1 MVANNSPSSNSSKG
15 SSSGSRQRKQQ
26 PSNEK
31 TSSKKKTL
39 SSDSTSGHEQVSKQD
54 RKSNKAIPVVNSA
67 TTQKRSSSLEVFGT
81 KISKQDRM
89 SQLLAKLTIE
99 HIKDLIPNK
108 RILIRVDFNVP
119 MKDGRITNNQRIV
132 GALKTIKFCLENKAK
147 SVVLMSHLGRPDGLP
162 DARYSLRPVADEVG
176 RLLHK
181 NVTFL
186 SDCVGLD
193 IEEACRDPKDGT
205 VILLE
210 NLRYHVEEEGKG
222 VDEEG
227 KKVKADVKAVVNFR
241 RSLTKLGD
249 IYINDAFGTAHRA
262 HSSMVGI
269 DLPTRAAGF
278 LMKAELD
285 YFAKALTNPPRPFVA
300 ILGGAKVKDKIQ
312 LINNL
317 LDKVDEMII
326 GGGMAY
332 TFLKVLKNMPIGN
345 SLFDSDGAGTIED
358 IMKKAK
364 SKNVKVHLPVDF
376 VTADSFSET
385 ASVGSA
391 TIETGIPDGLMGL
404 DCGPKSL
411 ELFKE
416 PLERAKIVVWNGPC
430 GVFEWTNFEKGT
442 KTMMDYVVAAT
453 ERGAITIIGGGDT
466 ATCAAKYNTESKVS
480 HVSTGG
486 GASLEL
492 LEGKELPGVLALSPA
507 T

>member
-1 MVANNSPSSNSSKG
+1 MVDRFCVFDRVEKKEDKKQSIETTGGRSINESLKNNISIKTRDKTNS
-15 SSSGSRQRKQQ
+15 RK
-26 PSNEK
+26 
-31 TSSKKKTL
+31 
-39 SSDSTSGHEQVSKQD
+39 
-54 RKSNKAIPVVNSA
+54 
-67 TTQKRSSSLEVFGT
+67 
-81 KISKQDRM
+81 M

-99 HIKDLIPNK
+99 HIKDLIPHK

-132 GALKTIKFCLENKAK
+132 GALKTIQFCLENEAK
-147 SVVLMSHLGRPDGLP
+147 SVVLMSHLGRPDGLANP
-162 DARYSLRPVADEVG
+162 KYSLRPVAEEIG

-193 IEEACRDPKDGT
+193 IEDACKDPQDGT

-222 VDEEG
+222 IDEEG
-227 KKVKADVKAVVNFR
+227 KKVKAEEKAVQNFR
-241 RSLTKLGD
+241 KSLTKLGD

-269 DLPTRAAGF
+269 DLPIKAAGF

-285 YFAKALTNPPRPFVA
+285 YFAKALTDPPRPFVA

-326 GGGMAY
+326 VGGMAF
-332 TFLKVLKNMPIGN
+332 TFLKVLNNMPIGS
-345 SLFDSDGAGTIED
+345 SLFDSEGATTVND
-358 IMKKAK
+358 IMTKASNKK
-364 SKNVKVHLPVDF
+364 VKIHLPVDF
-376 VTADSFSET
+376 VTGNSFSEN
-385 ASVGSA
+385 AEVGQA
-391 TIETGIPDGLMGL
+391 TVETGVPEGCMGL
-404 DCGPKSL
+404 DCGEQSMK
-411 ELFKE
+411 LFKE
-416 PLERAKIVVWNGPC
+416 PLARAQIVVWNGPC
-430 GVFEWTNFEKGT
+430 GVFEWDNFAKGT
-442 KTMMDYVVAAT
+442 KSMMDMVVEAT

-492 LEGKELPGVLALSPA
+492 LEGKELPGVTALSSAP
-507 T
+507 

>member
-1 MVANNSPSSNSSKG
+1 MVDDRSNNSCSNKSVVNNSESHQHLTTKKDIVKRTSSL
-15 SSSGSRQRKQQ
+15 SSSSSASSQRSIKA
-26 PSNEK
+26 
-31 TSSKKKTL
+31 
-39 SSDSTSGHEQVSKQD
+39 D
-54 RKSNKAIPVVNSA
+54 RSNKSKSPKSTTNNSD
-67 TTQKRSSSLEVFGT
+67 KRDSAKGKT
-81 KISKQDRM
+81 IKM

-147 SVVLMSHLGRPDGLP
+147 SVVLMSHMGRPDGLP
-162 DARYSLRPVADEVG
+162 NAKYSLRPVADEVG
-176 RLLHK
+176 RLLNK

-193 IEEACRDPKDGT
+193 IEEACKDPKDGT

-210 NLRYHVEEEGKG
+210 NLRYHIEEEGKG
-222 VDEEG
+222 IDEEG
-227 KKVKADVKAVVNFR
+227 RKIKADEKAVQNFR
-241 RSLTKLGD
+241 KSLTKLGD

-269 DLPTRAAGF
+269 EVPTKAAGY
-278 LMKAELD
+278 LMKAELE

-317 LDKVDEMII
+317 LDKVDEMIVV
-326 GGGMAY
+326 GGMAF
-332 TFLKVLKNMPIGN
+332 TFLKVLKNMSIGA
-345 SLFDSDGAGTIED
+345 SLFDSDGATTIED
-358 IMKKAK
+358 IMNKAK
-364 SKNVKVHLPVDF
+364 SKNVKIHLPVDF
-376 VTADSFSET
+376 VTGDSFSET
-385 ASVGSA
+385 ANVDSA
-391 TIETGIPDGLMGL
+391 TVESGIPDGWMGL
-404 DCGPKSL
+404 DCGKKSM
-411 ELFKE
+411 ESFKG

-430 GVFEWTNFEKGT
+430 GVFEWDNFSKGT
-442 KTMMDYVVAAT
+442 KIMMDMVVEAT

-492 LEGKELPGVLALSPA
+492 LEGKELPGVTALSPA
-507 T
+507 P